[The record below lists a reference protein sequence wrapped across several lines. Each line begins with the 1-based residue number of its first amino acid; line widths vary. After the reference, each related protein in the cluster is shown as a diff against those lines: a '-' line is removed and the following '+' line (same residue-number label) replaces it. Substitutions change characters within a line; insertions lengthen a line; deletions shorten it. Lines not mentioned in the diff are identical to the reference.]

1 MLGHKASINKFKKL
15 ETISN
20 IFWDNCMKP
29 DINYRKKWENNKQVE
44 NKQHATKKPVG
55 QGRNQRGNQ
64 KTPQDKWKS
73 TYNTP
78 KI

>member
-15 ETISN
+15 KTISN

-55 QGRNQRGNQ
+55 QCRNQRGNQ
-64 KTPQDKWKS
+64 KTPQDTWKS